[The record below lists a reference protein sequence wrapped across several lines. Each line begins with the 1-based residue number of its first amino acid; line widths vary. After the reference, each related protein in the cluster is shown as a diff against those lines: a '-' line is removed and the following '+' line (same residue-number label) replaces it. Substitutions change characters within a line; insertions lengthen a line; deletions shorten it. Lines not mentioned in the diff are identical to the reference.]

1 MTIVAISGTPGTG
14 KTALSESLRNK
25 GYSVL
30 DINEHIRTHGIL
42 GERDEERDTFE
53 VDIDALNRSVSNI
66 ISADK
71 VLFID
76 SHMSHCLD
84 CDIVL
89 VLRCSP
95 CVLSERL
102 RERGYSENKVRENIQ
117 AEILDVILCE
127 AVDSDVPVYEFDT
140 SDIDVNSIV
149 ESVKYILAGNT
160 DKYLPGDV
168 DWTGEIEIWF

>member
-1 MTIVAISGTPGTG
+1 MTIIAISGTPGTG
-14 KTALSESLRNK
+14 KTALSESLRLK

-53 VDIDALNRSVSNI
+53 VDIDALNRSISDVVSN
-66 ISADK
+66 DG

-84 CDIVL
+84 CDVIL

-95 CVLSERL
+95 NVLSERL
-102 RERGYSENKVRENIQ
+102 RRRGYSENKIRENIQ

-127 AVDSDVPVYEFDT
+127 AADSDVPVYEFNT
-140 SDIDVNSIV
+140 SDGDVEMIV
-149 ESVKYILAGNT
+149 ENVEYILAGNT

-168 DWTGEIEIWF
+168 DWTGEIETWF